1 MLSLTSPLI
10 LFGLGMT
17 GLTFWIFLFYP
28 CKTSVKAVPLI
39 ASIVTGICH
48 SQITSRLL
56 ISGRNRASPCNL
68 VIMRSESE
76 TDILIAPNICA
87 LFL

>member
-28 CKTSVKAVPLI
+28 CKTSVKSSAFDRV
-39 ASIVTGICH
+39 H
-48 SQITSRLL
+48 SDRDLSFSNHFKIT
-56 ISGRNRASPCNL
+56 NL
-68 VIMRSESE
+68 RKEQGFS
-76 TDILIAPNICA
+76 L
-87 LFL
+87 

>member
-28 CKTSVKAVPLI
+28 CKTSVKGSAFDRV
-39 ASIVTGICH
+39 H
-48 SQITSRLL
+48 SDRDLSSRLL

-76 TDILIAPNICA
+76 TDILIAPHICA

>member
-28 CKTSVKAVPLI
+28 CKTSVKGSAFDSV
-39 ASIVTGICH
+39 H
-48 SQITSRLL
+48 SDRDLSFSNHFKIT
-56 ISGRNRASPCNL
+56 NL
-68 VIMRSESE
+68 RKEQGFS
-76 TDILIAPNICA
+76 L
-87 LFL
+87 

>member
-28 CKTSVKAVPLI
+28 CKTSVKGSVFDR
-39 ASIVTGICH
+39 VH
-48 SQITSRLL
+48 SDRDLSFSNHFKIT
-56 ISGRNRASPCNL
+56 NL
-68 VIMRSESE
+68 RKEQGFS
-76 TDILIAPNICA
+76 L
-87 LFL
+87 